1 MDNNNE
7 VDILAITI
15 STLFGAYG
23 KESQIER
30 MEIYYKALFS
40 FNPNLVQNACR
51 KYLYNCTFLP
61 TIAEI
66 LSEIKNLEIEL
77 NPKNRI
83 KPWDEVLFEITTA
96 IKNFSTT
103 QRITWSTPEIAQ
115 AVRTFGFSNLCC
127 ASETSYSY
135 GIEMIRKNY
144 ISICTRT
151 QNDIQNKG
159 ILGTTGGNI
168 LGIPLRSLEES
179 TKSNSYTL
187 ISDLIENS
195 IIEKKGDG
203 K

>member
-7 VDILAITI
+7 VDILAITL

-23 KESQIER
+23 KECQIER
-30 MEIYYKALFS
+30 MEIYYKALFN

-51 KYLYNCTFLP
+51 KCLYNCNFLP
-61 TIAEI
+61 SISEI
-66 LSEIKNLEIEL
+66 LSEMKNLEIEL

-83 KPWDEVLFEITTA
+83 KPWDEVLHEITTA
-96 IKNFSTT
+96 VKNFSTT
-103 QRITWSTPEIAQ
+103 QKVTWSTPEIAQ
-115 AVRTFGFSNLCC
+115 AVRTFGFSNLCY
-127 ASETSYSY
+127 ASENSYSY

-144 ISICTRT
+144 IAICTRT

-168 LGIPLRSLEES
+168 LGIPLRPLEES

-187 ISDLIENS
+187 ISNLINDS
-195 IIEKKGDG
+195 ISQKKEGDQ
-203 K
+203 